1 MSQNHLKRKVSN
13 RYEEVEAPVEFVST
27 VEEPQHQVFISAETL
42 HWNSSGNGNNALKS
56 VAWDR
61 FSSKISPISSLFSS
75 DLINLN

>member
-42 HWNSSGNGNNALKS
+42 N
-56 VAWDR
+56 
-61 FSSKISPISSLFSS
+61 
-75 DLINLN
+75 